1 MGKDLNGKNLGTG
14 FSQRKDGRYEARA
27 IIDGQKI
34 DIYDTNLANLKKR
47 FNEAKAEII
56 RQQVTERKD
65 LTLSEWFNEWFEVCK
80 RPSLKNTNATRGYRR
95 KFVNR
100 YGVYLG
106 DTLVKDIRQIH
117 IQNATNEMIEKGLN
131 TRNVGDALSVLRQ
144 CLDTAVANKIILV
157 NPCVGIALPNDR
169 VISERRVLEHWEQ
182 DLLLE
187 VAEGRFYREV
197 YHICLLTGMRIGEI
211 GGLKWGDIDFE
222 KKEIHVNRSLSVS
235 YDKGK
240 HIEMTTPKT
249 ANSVRTIP
257 FFDDVEDYLMA
268 WRKKQN
274 EAKVQCGSMWR
285 NTDYGDL
292 VFTTSLGSPLTKY
305 AFQHDIKKVVE
316 DMKAIEVHRAMTE
329 GRKPREIP
337 NIYPHAFR
345 HTFATRC
352 FENDM
357 NPIFVQRVMGH
368 SNYSTTASYTH
379 VLDTIRERE
388 RMKTKNFLNGGKPKS
403 DGCVNDLRQNPT

>member
-1 MGKDLNGKNLGTG
+1 
-14 FSQRKDGRYEARA
+14 
-27 IIDGQKI
+27 
-34 DIYDTNLANLKKR
+34 
-47 FNEAKAEII
+47 
-56 RQQVTERKD
+56 
-65 LTLSEWFNEWFEVCK
+65 
-80 RPSLKNTNATRGYRR
+80 
-95 KFVNR
+95 
-100 YGVYLG
+100 VYLG

-117 IQNATNEMIEKGLN
+117 IQNATNDMIEKGLN

-316 DMKAIEVHRAMTE
+316 DMKAIEIHRAMIE
-329 GRKPREIP
+329 GRKPREIS

-379 VLDTIRERE
+379 ILDTIRERE
-388 RMKTKNFLNGGKPKS
+388 RMKTTNFLDGGKPKS